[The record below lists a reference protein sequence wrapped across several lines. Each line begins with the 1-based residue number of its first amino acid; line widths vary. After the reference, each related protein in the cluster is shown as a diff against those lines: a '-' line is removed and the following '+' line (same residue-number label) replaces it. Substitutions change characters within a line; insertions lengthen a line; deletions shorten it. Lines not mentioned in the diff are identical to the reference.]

1 MGGFCFFIMKIIQAE
16 ILTIGDEILYGQ
28 ITDTN
33 SQWISEQLTSIGIKV
48 IRKTSV
54 GDEGSE
60 MVKAIQEAEI
70 RADLIIITGGLG
82 PTSDDLT
89 KPVLTQYF
97 NTRLVLHE
105 EALKDLTAFFERRGR
120 ELTEINRQ
128 QAYIPASCEIIR
140 NFYGTAPGMWF
151 ERNGKIL
158 ISMPGVPYEMK
169 AMITEQL
176 IPKIRSFFNPP
187 VIIHKMIRTSGIGES
202 FLAEK
207 IKSWEDGLPSFI
219 KLAYLPSL
227 EGVRL
232 RLTAI
237 TDKKK
242 ETETDNVLEKEKEKL
257 REIIEDYIY
266 GYGEE
271 NHEQALGKLLMKHKL
286 TVGAAESCTGG
297 LISATITSVPGSSEY
312 FKGGIVSYDNEVKI
326 NVLGVKKETLA
337 EHGAVSEATV
347 LQMVE
352 GVQKI
357 LKTDIAVATTG
368 IAGPGGGSAEKPVGT
383 IWIAVRIKN
392 KTQTKKL
399 QLGNIRE
406 NNMKMTTYAV
416 FNLIRETL
424 QEKN

>member
-1 MGGFCFFIMKIIQAE
+1 MKTIQAE

-60 MVKAIQEAEI
+60 MVKAIQEAEL

-97 NTRLVLHE
+97 NTRLILHE

-128 QAYIPASCEIIR
+128 QAYLPASCTIIR
-140 NFYGTAPGMWF
+140 NYYGTAPGMWF
-151 ERNGKIL
+151 ERNGKVL

-176 IPKIRSFFNPP
+176 IPKIRAFFNPP

-202 FLAEK
+202 FLADK
-207 IKSWEDGLPSFI
+207 IKSWEESLPSFI

-227 EGVRL
+227 DGVRL

-237 TDKKK
+237 TDKEK
-242 ETETDNVLEKEKEKL
+242 ETETDNFLEKEQERL

-266 GYGEE
+266 GYGED
-271 NHEQALGKLLMKHKL
+271 NQEQALGKLLIKHKL
-286 TVGAAESCTGG
+286 TIGSAESCTGG
-297 LISATITSVPGSSEY
+297 MVSATITSAPGSSEY

-337 EHGAVSEATV
+337 EYGAVSEATV
-347 LQMVE
+347 IEMVN
-352 GVQKI
+352 GVQKL

-392 KTQTKKL
+392 KTKTKKL

-406 NNMKMTTYAV
+406 NNIKMTTYAV

-424 QEKN
+424 REKN

>member
-1 MGGFCFFIMKIIQAE
+1 MKIVQAE
-16 ILTIGDEILYGQ
+16 ILTIGDEILFGQ

-60 MVKAIQEAEI
+60 MVKAIQEAEL

-128 QAYIPASCEIIR
+128 QAYLPASCTIIR

-151 ERNGKIL
+151 ERNGKVL

-169 AMITEQL
+169 AMVREQL
-176 IPKIRSFFNPP
+176 ILRISSYFNPP

-207 IKSWEDGLPSFI
+207 IKPWEDNLPSFI

-237 TDKKK
+237 TDKVN
-242 ETETDNVLEKEKEKL
+242 ETETDNQLEKEKEKL
-257 REIIEDYIY
+257 ENLIDEYIY

-271 NHEQALGKLLMKHKL
+271 NHEQALGKLLIRHKL
-286 TVGAAESCTGG
+286 TISAAESCTGG
-297 LISATITSVPGSSEY
+297 LVSFTITSVPGSSEY
-312 FKGGIVSYDNEVKI
+312 FKGSIVSYNNDVKI
-326 NVLGVKKETLA
+326 NVLGVKNETLE

-357 LKTDIAVATTG
+357 LKTDLAVATTG

-383 IWIAVRIKN
+383 IWIAVRNGN
-392 KTQTKKL
+392 KTKTKKL

-424 QEKN
+424 REKN